1 MTYNPIDEFG
11 SVYYGGGTAK
21 LLKNESKF
29 KYTIANIIQKEFLGT
44 SVLFYCD

>member
-11 SVYYGGGTAK
+11 SVYYGDGIAK
-21 LLKNESKF
+21 LLKNKFKF

-44 SVLFYCD
+44 LGLIYCD